1 MIICDIFYYFL
12 IVISLLG
19 VFIAF
24 KDKDKSAVLFICL
37 YAIGL
42 TMAQM
47 LVEVAGRYHY
57 CVTISMVIL
66 AALGM
71 NHLYKHSNAR

>member
-1 MIICDIFYYFL
+1 MIN
-12 IVISLLG
+12 
-19 VFIAF
+19 
-24 KDKDKSAVLFICL
+24 L

-57 CVTISMVIL
+57 SVTMSMVIL